1 MNFKTIINWHCLK
14 KRRLI
19 AIWLLGAVLFILILD
34 RLIFPLP
41 LNRLFKPSSTFIY
54 SRDHTLLGGYISSD
68 SYWRKPLKLND
79 ISPLLQKSA
88 LTCEDRWFYYHPGIN
103 PVSLIQAAYAD
114 IRAGKIVR
122 GGSTI
127 TMQIARMMEPKSR
140 TLKAK
145 IIEVLRAFQLELHFS
160 KKELLELYFNIAP
173 YGGNIEGVGAASYFY
188 FGKPARELTASQ
200 AALLTSIPNSP
211 QALRPDINL
220 ASSLNARN
228 RVLAA
233 MRNNK
238 IISESDYKE
247 ALDEEIKGKK
257 YRLPNIAP
265 HLCNELLTRYRG
277 RPEITC
283 AVDLK
288 IQSIC
293 EAVINSYRGPLAMKG
308 INNAAV
314 VVIRN
319 STAEILAM
327 VGSCDFNDI
336 QHEGQVNGAT
346 APRSPGST
354 LKPFV
359 YGMALDKGLVSPN
372 MMIEDLPAYY
382 SGYAPENYDRQY
394 RGAVSVTDALRNSL
408 NVPAVHI
415 CARVGQKNFF
425 ALLKNGGLSTLTR
438 KDSDYGL
445 PLILGSCEIELLD
458 LTSLYGCLARGGVY
472 KKYHYL
478 TDESSVDSARLFS
491 PAAAYILSEIMSEL
505 ERPDFPSSWEFSP
518 NIPKVAWKTGTSFGR
533 KDAWS
538 IGFNP
543 TFTVGVWAGN
553 FNGEPS
559 PDLVGAEAA
568 APILFEI
575 FRLINTGTGQR
586 WFDEPITVDTRK
598 VCAVSGM
605 PPGPHCP
612 ATVDELYIPGVSPVT
627 NCTIHK
633 EILIDSLSGFRLCR
647 YCSSGKHIKYVIY
660 EDWPPKIA
668 TWLMKSGRAIAVI
681 PEHNPGCTGTYSG
694 DRPVIVSPTEDVTY
708 IIRAHI
714 PLADQGIPLDA
725 STAAGSKKLFWFIDG
740 ELYAQVAPGEKA
752 FYTPVAGSHKLVC
765 TDDEGRSSSL
775 TFFVQAGG

>member
-1 MNFKTIINWHCLK
+1 MNFPAILEWFKRSKLKTSAIYILSVVLVN
-14 KRRLI
+14 LI
-19 AIWLLGAVLFILILD
+19 FDKI
-34 RLIFPLP
+34 IFPLP
-41 LNRLFKPSSTFIY
+41 YEKLHKPSSTFIY
-54 SRDHTLLGGYISSD
+54 SRDHTLLGAYISSD
-68 SYWRKPLKLND
+68 TFWRKPLKLND
-79 ISPLLQKSA
+79 ISPLLQKSVLA
-88 LTCEDRWFYYHPGIN
+88 CEDHWFYYHPGAN
-103 PVSLIQAAYAD
+103 LVSLIKAAYD
-114 IRAGKIVR
+114 NIRAGKIVR

-140 TLKAK
+140 TPKAK
-145 IIEVLRAFQLELHFS
+145 IIEILRALQLELHYS
-160 KKELLELYFNIAP
+160 KKELLELYFNMAP

-211 QALRPDINL
+211 QALRPDLNL
-220 ASSLNARN
+220 ANSLNARN
-228 RVLAA
+228 RVLGV
-233 MRNNK
+233 MMQDQV
-238 IISESDYKE
+238 ISESDYRE
-247 ALDEEIKGKK
+247 ALDEEIKSKRYK
-257 YRLPNIAP
+257 PPNLAP
-265 HLCNELLTRYRG
+265 HLCNELLAKYGG
-277 RPEITC
+277 RPEIVC
-283 AVDLK
+283 AADLK
-288 IQSIC
+288 IQSKC
-293 EAVINSYRGPLAMKG
+293 EAVINGFKSPLAMKG

-327 VGSCDFNDI
+327 VGSCDFYDI

-346 APRSPGST
+346 APRSPGSA

-359 YGMALDKGLVSPN
+359 YGLALDKGLVSPN
-372 MMIEDLPAYY
+372 LMIEDLPAYY
-382 SGYAPENYDRQY
+382 SGYTPENYDRQY

-415 CARVGQKNFF
+415 CARVGQKNFY
-425 ALLKNGGLSTLTR
+425 ALLRSGGLSTLAR

-458 LTSLYGCLARGGVY
+458 LTNLYSCLARGGVY

-478 TDESSVDSARLFS
+478 ADESSIDSARLFS

-543 TFTVGVWAGN
+543 TFTVGVWVGN
-553 FNGEPS
+553 FDGESS

-568 APILFEI
+568 APILFEV
-575 FRLINTGTGQR
+575 FRLINTGAGQR
-586 WFDEPITVDTRK
+586 WFSEPITVDTRQ

-612 ATVDELYIPGVSPVT
+612 ATVVELYIPGVSPVT
-627 NCTIHK
+627 TCTIHK
-633 EILIDSLSGFRLCR
+633 EIMIDSLSGFRLCR
-647 YCSSGKHIKYVIY
+647 YCSSGKHVKYIIY

-668 TWLMKSGRAIAVI
+668 TWLVKSGHAIAEI
-681 PEHNPGCTGTYSG
+681 PEHNPVCTGTYAG
-694 DRPVIVSPTEDVTY
+694 DRPVIFSPTEDVTY
-708 IIRAHI
+708 IIRGHI
-714 PLADQGIPLDA
+714 PLADQGIPLEA
-725 STAAGSKKLFWFIDG
+725 SIATGAKKMFWFIDG
-740 ELYAQVAPGEKA
+740 ELYAQVSPGEKA
-752 FYTPVAGSHKLVC
+752 FYTPVVGSHKLVC

-775 TFFVQAGG
+775 KFTVRSGG

>member
-1 MNFKTIINWHCLK
+1 MSFRAAVDWFKRPKRKFIVGCGLFVLIIIISDK
-14 KRRLI
+14 
-19 AIWLLGAVLFILILD
+19 F
-34 RLIFPLP
+34 IFPLP
-41 LNRLFKPSSTFIY
+41 LDQLYKPSATFIY
-54 SRDHTLLGGYISSD
+54 SRDRTLLGAYISSD
-68 SYWRKPLKLND
+68 SYWRKPLKLSD
-79 ISPLLQKSA
+79 ISPLLQKSV
-88 LTCEDRWFYYHPGIN
+88 LVCEDRWFYYHPGVN
-103 PVSLIQAAYAD
+103 PVSLIQAAYDD
-114 IRAGKIVR
+114 IKAGKIVR

-145 IIEVLRAFQLELHFS
+145 IIEMLRAFQLELHFS
-160 KKELLELYFNIAP
+160 KKELLELYFNMAP

-220 ASSLNARN
+220 ANSLNARK
-228 RVLAA
+228 RVLGV
-233 MRNNK
+233 MRANK
-238 IISESDYKE
+238 IISENDYRE

-257 YRLPNIAP
+257 YKLPNIAP
-265 HLCNELLTRYRG
+265 HLCNELLAKYRG
-277 RPEITC
+277 SPEITC

-288 IQSIC
+288 TQSIC
-293 EAVINSYRGPLAMKG
+293 EAVVNNFKGSLAMKG
-308 INNAAV
+308 INNIAV
-314 VVIRN
+314 VVIKN
-319 STAEILAM
+319 STAEVVAM
-327 VGSCDFNDI
+327 VGSCDFYDI

-346 APRSPGST
+346 APRSPGSA

-372 MMIEDLPAYY
+372 MVIEDVPAYY
-382 SGYAPENYDRQY
+382 SGYTPENYDRQY
-394 RGAVSVTDALRNSL
+394 RGAVSVADALRNSL

-415 CARVGQKNFF
+415 CAKVGQKNFF
-425 ALLKNGGLSTLTR
+425 ALLKKGGLSTLTR

-458 LTSLYGCLARGGVY
+458 LTTLYSCLARGGVY

-478 TDESSVDSARLFS
+478 LDESSVDSVRLFS
-491 PAAAYILSEIMSEL
+491 PAAAYILAEIMSEL

-518 NIPKVAWKTGTSFGR
+518 NIPKAAWKTGTSYGR

-575 FRLINTGTGQR
+575 FRLIDTGSARR
-586 WFDEPITVDTRK
+586 WFAEPITVDTRK

-605 PPGPHCP
+605 PPGPHCA

-627 NCTIHK
+627 TCTIHK
-633 EILIDSLSGFRLCR
+633 EILIDSLSGYRLCR
-647 YCSSGKHIKYVIY
+647 YCSSGKHVKHVVY

-668 TWLMKSGRAIAVI
+668 TWLVKSGHAIAPI
-681 PEHNPGCTGTYSG
+681 PEHNPDCTGTYAG
-694 DRPVIVSPTEDVTY
+694 DRPVINSPTEDVTY
-708 IIRAHI
+708 IIRGHI
-714 PLADQGIPLDA
+714 PLADQGITLEA
-725 STAAGSKKLFWFIDG
+725 SVAAGSKKIYWFIDG
-740 ELYAQVAPGEKA
+740 ELYAEAAPGQKV
-752 FYTPVAGSHKLVC
+752 FYVPVPGSHKLVC

-775 TFFVQAGG
+775 IFTVSSGG